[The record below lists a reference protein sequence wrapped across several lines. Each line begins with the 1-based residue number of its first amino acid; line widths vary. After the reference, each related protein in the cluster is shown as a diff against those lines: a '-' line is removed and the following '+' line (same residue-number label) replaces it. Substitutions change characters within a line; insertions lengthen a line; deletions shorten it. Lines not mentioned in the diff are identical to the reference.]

1 MTYLADLLD
10 PIAPDTED
18 TYAFLNDVSDAL
30 VAISTGM
37 INPAITLNSN
47 FNTLGT
53 NGTAPITPSD
63 GNDVEF
69 SANWNVQGAANADYI
84 LTPTPY
90 PSNSVIQSASG
101 YYIHLTTSTFTNPFY
116 IYQRQLNTVRQYQ
129 KNNLSLNCWIN
140 NNTATKV
147 KVLVSINSFY
157 NPSSNLVNGAAI
169 YLQPGLNKVSTTILT
184 QGLSGIAVGA
194 NPYTE
199 FRLNILAVA
208 GDGTCDLDI
217 YLIKGE
223 FGTLSTQL

>member
-10 PIAPDTED
+10 PISPDTEN
-18 TYAFLNDVSDAL
+18 TYDFLNDVSDAL
-30 VAISTGM
+30 VGISTGM
-37 INPAITLNSN
+37 INPAITTNSN
-47 FNTLGT
+47 FATLGT
-53 NGTAPITPSD
+53 NGTTPITPGD
-63 GNDVEF
+63 GDGAEF
-69 SANWNVQGAANADYI
+69 SAGWNVQGAANADYI

-101 YYIHLTTSTFTNPFY
+101 YYINLTTSTFTNPFY

-129 KNNLSLNCWIN
+129 KNNLSFNTWIN
-140 NNTATKV
+140 NNTDTVV
-147 KVLVSINSFY
+147 KVMVSVNSFY

-169 YLQPGLNKVSTTILT
+169 YLQPGLNKISSTILT

-194 NPYTE
+194 SPYTE

-208 GDGTCDLDI
+208 GDGTCNLDI
-217 YLIKGE
+217 YLFKGE